1 MFSYDPKERIG
12 SIALVGVWGTGSQ
25 VARTLARTLYSMKE
39 ARLETPDLVLVDGD
53 TVEMKNV
60 GRQMFTPADVGQN
73 KATLLAGRF
82 NRALG
87 LSIEALPTFFHRDF
101 PLHLSGYRHNKVLI
115 VGCVDNA
122 EARREI
128 ATYVRRESCIW
139 LDGGNHFEV
148 GQVILGDA
156 GQDDRLYSTL
166 SQNQKVLNHLP
177 FPDVVMPDLLEDDPP
192 TEDAPASCAELV
204 AMGEQHLLINEY
216 VALAMGSLVFSLL
229 YRQPIHHHMVHV
241 SAQGIMRPEFLTDEL
256 VTFWHQPQMEGTPN
270 GFE

>member
-12 SIALVGVWGTGSQ
+12 SIALVGVGGTGSQ

-87 LSIEALPTFFHRDF
+87 LSIEALPTFFHRDL
-101 PLHLSGYRHNKVLI
+101 PIATSHHKTLI
-115 VGCVDNA
+115 LGCVDNA
-122 EARREI
+122 DARRQI
-128 ATYVRRESCIW
+128 ARYARQESCIW
-139 LDGGNHFEV
+139 IDGGNHFDT
-148 GQVILGDA
+148 GQVIIGDA
-156 GQDDRLYSTL
+156 KRDTRLFSLYHDFL
-166 SQNQKVLNHLP
+166 VHLP

-192 TEDAPASCAELV
+192 TEDDPASCAELV
-204 AMGEQHLLINEY
+204 AMGEQHLLVNEY

-241 SAQGIMRPEFLTDEL
+241 SANGIMRPEFLTKDLIES
-256 VTFWHQPQMEGTPN
+256 WHQVERTPN
-270 GFE
+270 GSE